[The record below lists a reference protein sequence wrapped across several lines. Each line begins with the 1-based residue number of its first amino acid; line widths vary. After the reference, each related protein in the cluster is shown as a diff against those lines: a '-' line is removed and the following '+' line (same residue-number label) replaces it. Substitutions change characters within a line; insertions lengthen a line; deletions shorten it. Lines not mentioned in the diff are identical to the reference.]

1 MMLWLLIAAMALIT
15 FYNRYAFFS
24 PRLKFSIRPEIQS
37 ILQFTAPAVLT
48 ALWVP
53 IVFVREG
60 ALNTQWNDPYLLAGL
75 VTVAVS
81 ATLKKPL
88 PTVLIGVAVFF
99 LCSMTT

>member
-1 MMLWLLIAAMALIT
+1 MLWLLIGAMALIT

-37 ILQFTAPAVLT
+37 ILQYTAPAVLT

-53 IVFVREG
+53 IVFVKDG
-60 ALNTQWNDPYLLAGL
+60 TLSTQWNDPYLLAGM
-75 VTVAVS
+75 VTVVVS

-88 PTVLIGVAVFF
+88 PAVLIGVTVFY
-99 LCSMTT
+99 LCRVFG

>member
-1 MMLWLLIAAMALIT
+1 MLWLLIGAMALIT

-37 ILQFTAPAVLT
+37 ILQYTAPAVLT

-53 IVFVREG
+53 IVFVKDG
-60 ALNTQWNDPYLLAGL
+60 TLNTQWNDPYLLAGV
-75 VTVAVS
+75 VTVVVS

-88 PTVLIGVAVFF
+88 PAVLIGVTVFY
-99 LCSMTT
+99 LCRVFG